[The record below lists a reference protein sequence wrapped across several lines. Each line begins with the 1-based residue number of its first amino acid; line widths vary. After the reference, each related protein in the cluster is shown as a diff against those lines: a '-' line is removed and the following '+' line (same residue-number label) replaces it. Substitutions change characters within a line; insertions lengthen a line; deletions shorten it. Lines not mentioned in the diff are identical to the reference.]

1 LISDTL
7 LLFIFIALWIV
18 TFALMWGIKH
28 KFIPGIGGIIGLVLG
43 IRIMGNVDNLLGLI
57 IVGVA
62 FFQLYMAV
70 FSEEKK

>member
-1 LISDTL
+1 
-7 LLFIFIALWIV
+7 
-18 TFALMWGIKH
+18 MWGIKH